1 MYVTTT
7 LYFLMW
13 LRIFMYVT
21 TTIPEISLITSMD
34 HSTMIVKNGKETEVT
49 FLFWPVHLKETGAL
63 ID

>member
-1 MYVTTT
+1 
-7 LYFLMW
+7 
-13 LRIFMYVT
+13 MYVT